1 MLGKMFESEE
11 ASADQDEIATR
22 RLKLAKYIWV
32 CNQKRQEFIPGFGWG
47 EMPWDM
53 LLSAYV
59 SEAAMPDNADMA
71 TNDNTHISSDI
82 ARRYLGILSDQG
94 LIEKEPAGAGTESQ
108 LPRLTAKGTTAIEN
122 WLDYCAKGM
131 F

>member
-1 MLGKMFESEE
+1 
-11 ASADQDEIATR
+11 ASAGRDETATR

-32 CNQKRQEFIPGFGWG
+32 CNQKRQELIPGFGWG

-53 LLSAYV
+53 LLSAYI
-59 SEAAMPDNADMA
+59 SGAAKPDDGKIAINDNAQL
-71 TNDNTHISSDI
+71 SSDV
-82 ARRYLGILSDQG
+82 AQRYLDILSDNG
-94 LIEKEPAGAGTESQ
+94 LVDKETAAAGTEPQ
-108 LPRLTAKGTTAIEN
+108 LPRLTAKGLTAIEN